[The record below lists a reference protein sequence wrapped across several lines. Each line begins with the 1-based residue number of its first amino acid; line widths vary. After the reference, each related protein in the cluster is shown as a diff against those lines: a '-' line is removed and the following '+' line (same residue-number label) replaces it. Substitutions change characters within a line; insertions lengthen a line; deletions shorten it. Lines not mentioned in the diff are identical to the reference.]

1 MLPRFPLRIRSFL
14 HPCVLLYRLSGDG
27 CGRFRGV
34 VLLNVS
40 CGSGDGS
47 PCLATTDANSHCAQN
62 QRKDEKSF
70 HSFLIFN
77 NDTCCIDFLDFFEI
91 FCKAADTVDLF
102 LIFLH

>member
-1 MLPRFPLRIRSFL
+1 MLVFL

-47 PCLATTDANSHCAQN
+47 PCLATSGCDADSTNRHDDKDLSHVSFKL
-62 QRKDEKSF
+62 RFVKSQI
-70 HSFLIFN
+70 S
-77 NDTCCIDFLDFFEI
+77 
-91 FCKAADTVDLF
+91 
-102 LIFLH
+102 